1 MDIDS
6 VEEIVRSV
14 PADGKPSRRTGQSF
28 NSRIWWGDVLFKL
41 GEEGILRLEKS
52 IGTPNRWRCMGESE

>member
-1 MDIDS
+1 MDIEQ

-14 PADGKPSRRTGQSF
+14 PADGKPSRRTGQTF
-28 NSRIWWGDVLFKL
+28 NCRVWWGDVLFKL

-52 IGTPNRWRCMGESE
+52 IGELYHLKCFG